1 MHDRDPSAAP
11 SSNRPLRI
19 ASAVFMLSMAACLAL
34 IWHLHQRAVQSEH
47 RRVAALSDTYAHS
60 LQSTV
65 EHALSSTYTLAT
77 MVHQGNGQV
86 SDFEGAAAE
95 ILARY
100 AIVSALGLAPHGVV
114 QRVAPM
120 VGNEKLIGFSPLLDA
135 QQGKEARLARDT
147 GKLALTGPIKIGPGN
162 LGLVAQ
168 LPVFLNDTVGKPVFW
183 GMTYAV
189 IPLPQILASA
199 NLDQLANNGL
209 QYELWRMQPD
219 TGDRQIISAS
229 QATPLPAPV
238 NQSLEMPNG
247 QWTLS
252 TAPIGGWISGANLVG
267 MGTLAF
273 VFSVLLGYATKLL
286 LELKAQQDQQGVLIA
301 KRASEISAS
310 ENDLKATLDAIP
322 DMILEL
328 GLDGTCHAYNAS
340 RTDATFLPSEFLLSK
355 NISLLLSPEAT
366 QGVMMALQLADRTGY
381 AKGHEFSYTTPD
393 NVQQW
398 FEISITRKQD
408 APNGE
413 SRFIALTRNVSQRKI
428 TETYLRVAA
437 VAFTSHEGMAVTD
450 AKEEVLRVNP
460 SFT

>member
-77 MVHQGNGQV
+77 MVHQGNGRV

-147 GKLALTGPIKIGPGN
+147 GKLALTGPIKIRPGN

-183 GMTYAV
+183 GMT
-189 IPLPQILASA
+189 
-199 NLDQLANNGL
+199 
-209 QYELWRMQPD
+209 
-219 TGDRQIISAS
+219 
-229 QATPLPAPV
+229 
-238 NQSLEMPNG
+238 
-247 QWTLS
+247 
-252 TAPIGGWISGANLVG
+252 
-267 MGTLAF
+267 
-273 VFSVLLGYATKLL
+273 
-286 LELKAQQDQQGVLIA
+286 
-301 KRASEISAS
+301 
-310 ENDLKATLDAIP
+310 
-322 DMILEL
+322 
-328 GLDGTCHAYNAS
+328 
-340 RTDATFLPSEFLLSK
+340 
-355 NISLLLSPEAT
+355 
-366 QGVMMALQLADRTGY
+366 
-381 AKGHEFSYTTPD
+381 
-393 NVQQW
+393 
-398 FEISITRKQD
+398 
-408 APNGE
+408 
-413 SRFIALTRNVSQRKI
+413 
-428 TETYLRVAA
+428 
-437 VAFTSHEGMAVTD
+437 
-450 AKEEVLRVNP
+450 
-460 SFT
+460 